1 MSCYLFRL
9 FLKRLD
15 FGKCSSGFVNEFTRL
30 GVNMTFS
37 NLKIKGVNW
46 DGSKKRI
53 RHDNNPIVYLAIGK
67 KRKVETII

>member
-1 MSCYLFRL
+1 MSVKSCYLFRL

-15 FGKCSSGFVNEFTRL
+15 LGKYSSGFVNEFTRL

-46 DGSKKRI
+46 DEAKERKKVQ
-53 RHDNNPIVYLAIGK
+53 HDDKPIAIGK
-67 KRKVETII
+67 KRKLEN